1 MTEIQKSFLNMILE
15 VCTVYQN
22 QKLWIKQFDAPF
34 CFFIIDAGIKYEI
47 YDKNGKLDKVYSNF
61 SEDSSN
67 KKLYPSDFL
76 GDFPHMILNKKC
88 TTSVTCLKKG

>member
-47 YDKNGKLDKVYSNF
+47 FDSDGKIEKIYSNLDE
-61 SEDSSN
+61 SKQYNKLSN
-67 KKLYPSDFL
+67 
-76 GDFPHMILNKKC
+76 
-88 TTSVTCLKKG
+88 